1 MYQIIKLLFI
11 YKPFLILLLD
21 YLLSLASLYQVF
33 IYKIKKLFRLK
44 RLKKRCL
51 MMKEIYKRILYYQ
64 DLFNISKINKTKLL

>member
-44 RLKKRCL
+44 RLKKKCF

>member
-44 RLKKRCL
+44 RLKKKCL